1 MAFNVKLGTFSKKVA
16 STARPDTSAWLSVN
30 AVWKQDKDID
40 APTLT
45 LYLPDLT
52 GYPQWNYMYIPEV
65 SSYYWI
71 TGIVS
76 VRANVWEV
84 SGVMDFL
91 ATWRDAIMQTSAFI
105 LCGFNQ
111 DASAPEYRLQD
122 TRQAISYVPQ
132 VTTGTADITQGAID
146 ADEGTYVISVV
157 GNNGGVANYAILSST
172 LHDLIDTLHGT
183 VTNDLD
189 ELTELVDVLKYNT
202 RQTVIQGSAIS
213 AIRSCTWM
221 PFSRTLY
228 TPMGGFQDIYLGDY
242 DTGLSGTVLS
252 QNSIVVKTTS
262 IPIPWPTDDWKRMN
276 CQISLYLPFFGTVGI
291 PLSQC
296 NNASTIEVTL
306 SIELVTGGLSI
317 RVECGDY
324 TVYTGSTEVGVPY
337 AIGSS
342 NIAPMKAFQGMMQAV
357 GGAISAGGGMTSAGS
372 GVINSIGSGNPL
384 SMISGAVDGVISA
397 AGSLVSGVSQHA
409 AGVAQAITPVISCI
423 GSMGGSA
430 AVGQSL
436 QAELTLL
443 YYAPLDDAGFQAL
456 YGHPVLRISKPVL
469 GYCKTQGFNLS
480 APARAAEIQ
489 AVNAAMDAGV
499 FIE

>member
-65 SSYYWI
+65 SSFYWI
-71 TGIVS
+71 TDVIS
-76 VRANVWEV
+76 VRSNVWEV
-84 SGVMDFL
+84 SAVMDYL
-91 ATWRDAIMQTSAFI
+91 ATWRDTIMQTSAYI
-105 LCGFNQ
+105 LYGSNE
-111 DASAPEYRLQD
+111 DASAPERRIQD
-122 TRQAISYVPQ
+122 DRQSISCVPQ

-146 ADEGTYVISVV
+146 AEEGTYVISAV
-157 GNNGGVANYAILSST
+157 GNNGGVANYAILAST

-183 VTNDLD
+183 VTKDLD

-221 PFSRTLY
+221 PFDRTLY
-228 TPMGGFQDIYLGDY
+228 TPMGAFQDIYLGDY
-242 DTGLSGTVLS
+242 DTGLTGTVLS

-276 CQISLYLPFFGTVGI
+276 CQISLYLPFFGTVGV
-291 PLSQC
+291 PLAQC

-324 TVYTGSTEVGVPY
+324 TVYTGSTEVGVSY

-342 NIAPMKAFQGMMQAV
+342 NITPMQSFQGFMQAV
-357 GGAISAGGGMTSAGS
+357 GGSINAGS
-372 GVINSIGSGNPL
+372 GMIKAGSGILESIGARKPIFTAALEG
-384 SMISGAVDGVISA
+384 IVSA
-397 AGSLVSGVSQHA
+397 AGSVVSGASQHA

-423 GSMGGSA
+423 GSMGGSS

-436 QAELTLL
+436 QAKLTLL
-443 YYAPLDDAGFQAL
+443 YYEPVDDVGFQAM
-456 YGHPVLRISKPVL
+456 YGHPVLQVGTPVL
-469 GYCKTQGFNLS
+469 GYCQTQGFNLS